1 MSSPSLALAEP
12 IMLQEAGPRSGR
24 YSGKVLVTFAVL
36 LGFAGLSNLP
46 YDRYG
51 NEASALWAAAPGRAP
66 VATAPT
72 ALKPGMIPRTS
83 FGRLSHI
90 SPGALRG
97 SGISVRADADLEAK
111 VKKMISE
118 NLSIDE
124 DKLTPGASFIE
135 DLGADSLDS
144 VELLMAMEEEFGIEI
159 PEEEAQK
166 LTTVQAVIDF
176 AKSKA

>member
-24 YSGKVLVTFAVL
+24 YSGKVLVTFAAL
-36 LGFAGLSNLP
+36 LGFAGLANLS
-46 YDRYG
+46 YGHYG
-51 NEASALWAAAPGRAP
+51 NESSALLAALPGRAP
-66 VATAPT
+66 VATN
-72 ALKPGMIPRTS
+72 LKPGMIPRTS

-97 SGISVRADADLEAK
+97 SGIFVRADGDLEAK

>member
-1 MSSPSLALAEP
+1 
-12 IMLQEAGPRSGR
+12 MLQEVGPRSGR

-36 LGFAGLSNLP
+36 LGFAGLSTLP

-66 VATAPT
+66 VASARTAPT
-72 ALKPGMIPRTS
+72 ALKPGMIPSVMQSRM
-83 FGRLSHI
+83 SHI

-97 SGISVRADADLEAK
+97 SGIFVRADGDIEAK
-111 VKKMISE
+111 VKKMIAD
-118 NLSIDE
+118 NLSVDE

-144 VELLMAMEEEFGIEI
+144 VELLMAMEEEFGVEI